1 MNYKDNIDYRENLEK
16 KFFSSQKLTDAEKQW
31 CIANPVF
38 NGRFD
43 FPCYKRD
50 VISIPREQKI
60 KIKVNA
66 LRYTDNAKIYRPVI
80 SVVGKGQITVEN
92 EFLNTDFEK

>member
-50 VISIPREQKI
+50 VISIPREQNI
-60 KIKVNA
+60 KIKVNVICCYNYHKQN
-66 LRYTDNAKIYRPVI
+66 LISKIKNRLQELY
-80 SVVGKGQITVEN
+80 
-92 EFLNTDFEK
+92 